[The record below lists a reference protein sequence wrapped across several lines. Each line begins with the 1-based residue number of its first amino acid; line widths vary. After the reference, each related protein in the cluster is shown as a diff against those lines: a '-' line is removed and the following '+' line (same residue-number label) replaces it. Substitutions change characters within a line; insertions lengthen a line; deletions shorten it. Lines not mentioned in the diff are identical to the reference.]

1 MKIDIPRLSTSNALS
16 FCKNLPGYD
25 NDDVYYFDV
34 SAINN
39 YEPLPMLLVS
49 TAIRQFSSDRQLSP
63 QNIQLRFKDTSDYQ
77 YACHMGFFQAAGFPQ
92 GKAPGEASG
101 SSSYI
106 PITKIN
112 ISELQK
118 KAFENGDILEQ
129 GDIIEREAKR
139 LSKILAQRNPELQ
152 KLLQYLIREAIRNIP
167 EHAETNDV
175 WICGQYW
182 RNRKYAEIAILDEGI
197 GIFKS
202 LSQNR
207 IHRNY
212 IDSNEEALKWA
223 IKPGVSVAFDPSK
236 GNKSRDTWANS
247 GYGLFMISEI
257 CKLTNGR
264 FTIVSG
270 DNCLRVFSNAMGNYG
285 VHINGTALGIRIGT
299 TSIDNYQTII
309 NLARSNGEET
319 SKNIK
324 NAFKEASVP
333 SKGLL
338 L

>member
-1 MKIDIPRLSTSNALS
+1 MKITIPILSTSNALTFS
-16 FCKNLPGYD
+16 RTLQSCDYD
-25 NDDVYYFDV
+25 DKYFFDV
-34 SAINN
+34 SKINN
-39 YEPLPMLLVS
+39 YEPLPMLL
-49 TAIRQFSSDRQLSP
+49 TAAAIRQFCVKRNLTPAD
-63 QNIQLRFKDTSDYQ
+63 IELRFADNSPYR

-112 ISELQK
+112 ICELQR

-129 GDIIEREAKR
+129 GDLIEREAIR
-139 LSKILAQRNPELQ
+139 LSKILAQSNTELQ

-182 RNRKYAEIAILDEGI
+182 HNRQYAEIAILDEGI

-223 IKPGVSVAFDPSK
+223 IKPGVSVAFDPST
-236 GNKSRDTWANS
+236 GNKSSDTWANS

-257 CKLTNGR
+257 CKLTTGR
-264 FTIVSG
+264 FTLVSG
-270 DNCLRVFSNAMGNYG
+270 DDCLRVFSNAAGSYG
-285 VHINGTALGIRIGT
+285 VHFNGTALGIRIGT
-299 TSIDNYQTII
+299 TNIGKCQTII
-309 NLARSNGEET
+309 DNARSNGEET
-319 SKNIK
+319 AKTIK

-333 SKGLL
+333 SRGLIY
-338 L
+338 